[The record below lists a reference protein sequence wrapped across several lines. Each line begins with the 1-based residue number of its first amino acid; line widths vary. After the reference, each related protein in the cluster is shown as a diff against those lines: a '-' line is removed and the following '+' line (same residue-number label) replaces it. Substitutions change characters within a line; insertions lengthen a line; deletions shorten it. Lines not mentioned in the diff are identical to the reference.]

1 MPKPLFIARQGR
13 RPSGLLG
20 RLVARVMASETAPEN
35 ARALDILDLVPGD
48 RVLEVGCGHGRT
60 LQDAVQRAE
69 DIRATGL
76 DFSDVMLRAAR
87 RRNHAQIASGQ
98 VSLDHGDS
106 ARLSY
111 GENAFSAV
119 LSVHTIYFWDP
130 PEVHLTGLLR
140 VLAPGGR
147 LVLGYRPGDDPGF
160 QAEAPSEVYHWR
172 SVAEVEELLTG
183 CGFVGVHT
191 TTECIGTR
199 LMGFTVA
206 EKPGPW

>member
-1 MPKPLFIARQGR
+1 MHKPLFIARQGR

-35 ARALDILDLVPGD
+35 ARALDILDLSPGD
-48 RVLEVGCGHGRT
+48 RLLEVGCGHGRT
-60 LQDAVQRAE
+60 LREAVQRAE

-87 RRNHAQIASGQ
+87 RRNHTQITVGQ

-106 ARLSY
+106 ARLPY
-111 GENAFSAV
+111 GDNLFSAV

-130 PEVHLTGLLR
+130 AEKHLTGLFR

-147 LVLGYRPGDDPGF
+147 LVLGYRPGDDSGF
-160 QAEAPSEVYHWR
+160 QADAPSEVYCGR
-172 SVAEVEELLTG
+172 SVAEVESLLLG
-183 CGFVGVHT
+183 CGFRGVHT
-191 TTECIGTR
+191 TTERIGAR

-206 EKPGPW
+206 EKSGPW